1 MVGLVCEFLFGF
13 VTCYIC
19 SFVCLKMLGQDTGG
33 RRVCAFVGCEMRESA
48 GIGD

>member
-1 MVGLVCEFLFGF
+1 
-13 VTCYIC
+13 
-19 SFVCLKMLGQDTGG
+19 MLGQDTGG